1 MPKRIS
7 AMASAMSST
16 RMQRLDEL
24 GGVGQACIMAW
35 RVLPNYCP
43 IGYISLLLPGS
54 GFFGRCICK

>member
-35 RVLPNYCP
+35 RVLPNRVHFVAFARFW
-43 IGYISLLLPGS
+43 LLRPMHL
-54 GFFGRCICK
+54 